1 MPSRIKDS
9 GYVCMYGGKTFVT
22 RFENVAILLNIAEEI
37 RKQSGSEKARKLF
50 NTALEEEKKLSRMY
64 LKYLRKTFAEDEPCL
79 GQS

>member
-9 GYVCMYGGKTFVT
+9 GYVCMYGSKTFVT

-37 RKQSGSEKARKLF
+37 RKQSGSEKASKLLK
-50 NTALEEEKKLSRMY
+50 AAWEEESKLSRMY

-79 GQS
+79 GKS